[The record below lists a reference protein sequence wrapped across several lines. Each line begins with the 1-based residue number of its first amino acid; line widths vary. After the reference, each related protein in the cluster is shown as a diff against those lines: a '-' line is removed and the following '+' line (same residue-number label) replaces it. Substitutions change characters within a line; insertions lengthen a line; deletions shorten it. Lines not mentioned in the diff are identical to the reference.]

1 LKAQDI
7 TVSELITE
15 FIPGKVTTEMN
26 DHLCAP
32 NLDDEIEQAL
42 FLMKPNSSPGP
53 DGFTVGFYIKN
64 WNLLKNNIS
73 RVARG
78 FLEGGGMPSELNSTI
93 LVLITTIKNPQELA
107 QFRPIALCNFL
118 YKIASK
124 AQANRLRPVLEEII
138 LEEQRTF
145 VPGRQITDNVI
156 TAFESAHY
164 LKRKKGKNG
173 GLRHQA

>member
-53 DGFTVGFYIKN
+53 DGFTACFYIKH
-64 WNLLKNNIS
+64 WNLLKN
-73 RVARG
+73 V
-78 FLEGGGMPSELNSTI
+78 EGGGMPSELNSTI

-107 QFRPIALCNFL
+107 QFRPIALCKFL